1 MNINLSRQSGFFLAA
16 GLALVLAGVLLTG
29 CGDKI
34 AIPEPIGLFSVSAYI
49 EDSSY
54 PDANPLQV
62 AVAQGSIFV
71 LTADSLTK
79 RDQDYGRITA
89 VGGLSAPTALCVDGS
104 GELIFVY
111 EQGVGQV
118 SWYATTDLSY
128 LGTSAVP
135 GVQLAV
141 AMATNP
147 TGIEEEPGARTFL
160 YLSDPTAGVIHR
172 FAFDDFNG
180 LSPYGIL
187 ARSDGDAARFVHLP
201 AGLAT
206 DSEDSLL
213 VCDADTNRNW
223 VIRFFSEPDLED
235 TTPQAGDQDP
245 WRGRAALFHAPTC
258 VPPAAAD
265 FVLGDAATCGQTD
278 WVGAPSD
285 AEGAFHAPQDV
296 AVDGQGRIF
305 VADTGN
311 NRVQVF
317 LSDGTLDL
325 SFGDDEATP
334 GPVSLDVIDVR
345 TGTNAVDYAAYV
357 FMVLPAQNEVRKFIS
372 SEHYIFLNKEPPPP
386 PN

>member
-1 MNINLSRQSGFFLAA
+1 MNGKRNPALAAVLAA
-16 GLALVLAGVLLTG
+16 GLLALLLGG

-34 AIPEPIGLFSVSAYI
+34 AIPEPTGLFSVDAYI
-49 EDSSY
+49 QDASY
-54 PDANPLQV
+54 ADLEPLQV
-62 AVAQGSIFV
+62 AQAQGSIFV

-79 RDQDYGRITA
+79 RDQEYGRIAA
-89 VGGLSAPTALCVDGS
+89 VGDLAGPTAMCVDGS
-104 GELIFVY
+104 GGLVFVY
-111 EQGVGQV
+111 EGDAAEV
-118 SWYATTDLSY
+118 SWYSTSDLSL
-128 LGTSAVP
+128 LGSSVAA
-135 GVQLAV
+135 GVQAGV

-147 TGIEEEPGARTFL
+147 VGIEDEPGARTFL
-160 YLSDPTAGVIHR
+160 YISDPAAGVIHR

-213 VCDADTNRNW
+213 VCDADTARNW
-223 VIRFFSEPDLED
+223 VIRFVGEPDLTD
-235 TTPQAGDQDP
+235 TTPQGGDQDP
-245 WRGRAALFHAPTC
+245 WRGHAALFHAPTC

-278 WVGAPSD
+278 WVGGPSD
-285 AEGAFHAPQDV
+285 AEGAFSSPRDV
-296 AVDGQGRIF
+296 AVDGRGRIF

-317 LSDGTLDL
+317 QGDGLYDL
-325 SFGDDEATP
+325 AFGDDEDTP
-334 GPVSLDVIDVR
+334 GPASLAVVDVR
-345 TGTNAVDYAAYV
+345 IGSGAEDVDYAAYV
-357 FMVLPAQNEVRKFIS
+357 FVVLPQLGEVRKFIS
-372 SEHYIFLNKEPPPP
+372 SEHYIFLNQEPPPP